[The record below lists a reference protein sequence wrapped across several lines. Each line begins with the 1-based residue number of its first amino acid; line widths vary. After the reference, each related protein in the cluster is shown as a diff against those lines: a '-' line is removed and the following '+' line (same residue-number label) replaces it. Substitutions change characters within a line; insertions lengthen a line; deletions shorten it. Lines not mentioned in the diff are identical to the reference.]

1 MVPRKHLFETKFKTY
16 LNEQEMSYDQK
27 VAKLKSRKKI
37 NVEQLKKIIPVG
49 KTATIMT
56 AQEGYLLIVDEN
68 NNYYELV

>member
-1 MVPRKHLFETKFKTY
+1 METRKHLFETKFKTY

-27 VAKLKSRKKI
+27 VAKSKSRKKI

>member
-1 MVPRKHLFETKFKTY
+1 MNLKENMKRFGTKN
-16 LNEQEMSYDQK
+16 LNEQEMSFDQK

-37 NVEQLKKIIPVG
+37 NAEQLKKILTG

-56 AQEGYLLIVDEN
+56 AQEGYLLVVDEN

>member
-1 MVPRKHLFETKFKTY
+1 MNFKENMKRFGTKN
-16 LNEQEMSYDQK
+16 LNEQEMSFDQK

-37 NVEQLKKIIPVG
+37 NAEQLKNKLVG

-56 AQEGYLLIVDEN
+56 AQEGYLLVVDEN

>member
-1 MVPRKHLFETKFKTY
+1 MNLKENMKRFGTKN
-16 LNEQEMSYDQK
+16 LNEQEMSFDQK

-37 NVEQLKKIIPVG
+37 NAEQLKKIIPVG

-56 AQEGYLLIVDEN
+56 AQEGYLLVVDEN